1 VLPLAVLLAGYIA
14 LGAPLARYIPSLQEL
29 VHVAPKEVPLTQ
41 AQRERMEREALRKEQ
56 EEEFEKAMMED
67 KVKEAEREAKQA
79 EIDAARREQEEAAD
93 AKATAMASY
102 NGRIEAAKG
111 RLTAEPAEGVMLRL
125 RCPDGHQLTR
135 RFATDGVVRSLY
147 DYIDVERYNKAS
159 KVVVVA
165 RAHTHTHTPFSLSLS
180 LSPSLPPSLSSS
192 TSLPLTY
199 THAHLYY
206 GLQAP
211 DSEDKLLALAN
222 FKYNLVCT
230 MPRLAL
236 NDLAMT
242 LEQVRPIPAR
252 THVSV
257 SLHAHTERQT
267 RVCVCDTQIHC
278 CVLHTQMCVCYKY
291 TVVCYTHKC
300 VCVTCTCVCVCV
312 SERERER
319 RRARDLLLVL
329 LLRW

>member
-29 VHVAPKEVPLTQ
+29 VYVAPKEVPLTQ
-41 AQRERMEREALRKEQ
+41 AQLERMEREALRKEQ
-56 EEEFEKAMMED
+56 EEEFEKATMED

-159 KVVVVA
+159 KVVVACTRARARTHTHTRTRA
-165 RAHTHTHTPFSLSLS
+165 RAHTHTHTPFLSLS
-180 LSPSLPPSLSSS
+180 LPPSLPPSL
-192 TSLPLTY
+192 PVY
-199 THAHLYY
+199 LY
-206 GLQAP
+206 LSP
-211 DSEDKLLALAN
+211 S
-222 FKYNLVCT
+222 
-230 MPRLAL
+230 
-236 NDLAMT
+236 
-242 LEQVRPIPAR
+242 
-252 THVSV
+252 HV
-257 SLHAHTERQT
+257 HTRAYIL
-267 RVCVCDTQIHC
+267 R
-278 CVLHTQMCVCYKY
+278 
-291 TVVCYTHKC
+291 
-300 VCVTCTCVCVCV
+300 
-312 SERERER
+312 SAGPR
-319 RRARDLLLVL
+319 RRRQVAGAGKLQVQPCVYHAQTCA
-329 LLRW
+329 

>member
-29 VHVAPKEVPLTQ
+29 VYVAPKEVPLTQ
-41 AQRERMEREALRKEQ
+41 AQLERMEREALRKEQ
-56 EEEFEKAMMED
+56 EEEFEKATMED

-159 KVVVVA
+159 KVVVACTRARA
-165 RAHTHTHTPFSLSLS
+165 RAHTHTHALSLSLS
-180 LSPSLPPSLSSS
+180 LPPSLPPSLSTS
-192 TSLPLTY
+192 TSLLLTY
-199 THAHLYY
+199 THAHIYY

-211 DSEDKLLALAN
+211 DAEDKLLALAN

-242 LEQVRPIPAR
+242 LEQVSPIRAR
-252 THVSV
+252 TH
-257 SLHAHTERQT
+257 TQT
-267 RVCVCDTQIHC
+267 DTCGRV
-278 CVLHTQMCVCYKY
+278 
-291 TVVCYTHKC
+291 
-300 VCVTCTCVCVCV
+300 
-312 SERERER
+312 
-319 RRARDLLLVL
+319 
-329 LLRW
+329 